1 MHTGEPLGG
10 ADATLTELVLRRTLD
25 FLGVTDAV
33 KKRSLEHAR
42 EASSAMVAAAAALP
56 VASSHVNST
65 RTVNGTRA
73 TRRAAQPR
81 SAQPSLPKSSQAKS
95 SHATSR
101 HTTPRQADP
110 SSPRAS
116 KQVLAKET
124 HDQLAAFFRPANAAL
139 ARLLQERCRGVP
151 LEPAQETRGPVPSEV
166 EGRLPGG
173 FLKLPAAMV
182 AAGRGQ
188 WLVEGSSRPFR
199 RAFIA

>member
-33 KKRSLEHAR
+33 KKRSLEHALK
-42 EASSAMVAAAAALP
+42 ASSAMAAAAAAAP
-56 VASSHVNST
+56 VVSSYVNST
-65 RTVNGTRA
+65 RDTRS
-73 TRRAAQPR
+73 AAQPR